1 MAGLGILEMTLMAV
15 YASQEGI
22 AVDVSTEIVV
32 EPLGP
37 APRGVEGAHV
47 AYGVELP
54 LGSVVPAEAQLLEA
68 LVLAW
73 DLLPEPTGYFSDGNS
88 MAVFT
93 KIY

>member
-1 MAGLGILEMTLMAV
+1 MAGSDILEMPLMAV